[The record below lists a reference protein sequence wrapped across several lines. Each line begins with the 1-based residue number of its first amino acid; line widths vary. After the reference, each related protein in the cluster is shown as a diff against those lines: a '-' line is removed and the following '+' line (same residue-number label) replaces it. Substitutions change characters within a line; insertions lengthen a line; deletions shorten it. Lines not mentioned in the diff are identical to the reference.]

1 MIRLKTSEEIAQMR
15 AAGQILAAALQQMR
29 NMLAPGI
36 STAQIDQIGE
46 EFVQDHAAIPALKG
60 YRPPF
65 STHTFQHASCISV
78 NNQVIHGVPGS
89 YELAP
94 GDVVKIDMA
103 ISKNGWFADAAITDI
118 VMESPEHA
126 KARLLVN
133 ATELALVAGIA
144 ASKVGATLGDIG
156 AAIQKVGEE
165 YSLGVVYEASGH
177 GIGQMVHEPGL
188 NVMNRGVPGAGIKL
202 EPGMTFCV
210 EPMFT
215 LGDGSITMYHSD
227 PWAVYSA
234 DRTLAAHWEHTVA
247 MTENGP
253 LILTA
258 LP

>member
-1 MIRLKTSEEIAQMR
+1 MIRLKSSDEIAQMR
-15 AAGQILAAALQQMR
+15 VTGQILAAALQQMR
-29 NMLAPGI
+29 NILAPGV
-36 STAQIDQIGE
+36 STAQIDQVGE
-46 EFVQDHAAIPALKG
+46 DFVLDHAAIPVLKG

-65 STHTFQHASCISV
+65 NPHVFQHATCISV
-78 NNQVIHGVPGS
+78 NHQVIHGVPGS
-89 YELAP
+89 YELKP

-126 KARLLVN
+126 QARLLVN
-133 ATELALVAGIA
+133 ATELALAAGIA

-165 YSLGVVYEASGH
+165 HNLGVVQEASGH

-188 NVMNRGVPGAGIKL
+188 NVMNTGVPGTGIEL
-202 EPGMTFCV
+202 RPGMTFCV

-215 LGDGSITMYHSD
+215 LGDGSITMFHGD
-227 PWAVYSA
+227 PWTVYSA

-258 LP
+258 PP